1 MSSATRTNPR
11 NRLLQALELGG
22 VPLFQNCLE
31 RVDLPVRSVL
41 VEPNE
46 PPRYIHFIESGL
58 GSVIASSTDGEHV
71 EIGHVGFEGMTGTH
85 VLLQAE
91 TTPSKT
97 FMQVGGEGLRVP
109 VEVFLNIVEADRATR
124 HLLLRYVQCSEL
136 QLAHSALANA
146 RYSVNERLAR
156 WLLMCHD
163 RLDGDN
169 LPLTHEFLALMVGV
183 RRSGITNSLHILEGM
198 KSIRA
203 SRGNIRI
210 LNRSRLVETA
220 GGSYGIP
227 EAEYNRLIGSLTPA
241 AKLPC

>member
-11 NRLLQALELGG
+11 NRLLQALEMGG

-71 EIGHVGFEGMTGTH
+71 EIGHVGIEGMTGTH

-91 TTPSKT
+91 TTPTKT

-109 VEVFLNIVEADRATR
+109 VEVFLNVVESDRATR
-124 HLLLRYVQCSEL
+124 HLLLRYVQYSEL

-198 KSIRA
+198 KAIRA

-227 EAEYNRLIGSLTPA
+227 EAEYDRLIGPLTPA
-241 AKLPC
+241 A